1 MSLPKKLYLFNTF
14 LNGASFLGQAEELT
28 TPKLTRKTE
37 DYQGAGMP
45 GSVAVHMG
53 FEAGALDME
62 LTMGGLSVEMLKT
75 YGANIDGTQLRF
87 AGSYSDDATGE
98 AVGCEIQTR
107 GRVTEMDW
115 GSAKQG
121 DNTQH
126 KYTLKNTYCK
136 ITVDNSEVFE
146 IDLLN
151 MVWKVD
157 GVDMMEKHRAN
168 IGM

>member
-1 MSLPKKLYLFNTF
+1 MSLPKKLFLFNTF
-14 LNGASFLGQAEELT
+14 LNGLSFLGQAEELS
-28 TPKLTRKTE
+28 TPKLTRKME
-37 DYQGAGMP
+37 EYQGGGMV
-45 GSVAVHMG
+45 GAASVFLG

-62 LTMGGLSVEMLKT
+62 LTMGGLSIEVLKT

-98 AVGCEIQTR
+98 TVACEIQTR

-136 ITVDNSEVFE
+136 ITVGGDELFE

-151 MVWKVD
+151 MIWKVD
-157 GVDMMEKHRAN
+157 GTDMLAEHRAN
-168 IGM
+168 IGL